1 MRDCQ
6 WPAFRDEP
14 VQQKSRTRPARGRVH
29 AKRIMKHRYEALLV
43 LNTQGREE
51 TVKDVVDR
59 LESEFQKEGAEI
71 EQVQKMD
78 KRQFS
83 YVAGELDAGHYV
95 NFVFHADPQLITK
108 LRAKFKLD
116 PEVYRQHY
124 QKLRPKTEKK
134 ERGAKKLA
142 EAE

>member
-1 MRDCQ
+1 
-6 WPAFRDEP
+6 
-14 VQQKSRTRPARGRVH
+14 
-29 AKRIMKHRYEALLV
+29 MKNRYEALLV
-43 LNTQGREE
+43 LNTQGRDD

-59 LESEFQKEGAEI
+59 LESEFQKEGADI

-83 YVAGELDAGHYV
+83 YIAGELDAGHYV
-95 NFVFHADPQLITK
+95 NFVFHADPQLINK

-124 QKLRPKTEKK
+124 QKLRPKQEKK
-134 ERGAKKLA
+134 ERSPKKLA
-142 EAE
+142 EAK

>member
-1 MRDCQ
+1 
-6 WPAFRDEP
+6 
-14 VQQKSRTRPARGRVH
+14 
-29 AKRIMKHRYEALLV
+29 MKNRYEALLV
-43 LNTQGREE
+43 LDTPSDDA
-51 TVKDVVDR
+51 VKNVVDR

-83 YVAGELDAGHYV
+83 YQAGELDAGHFV
-95 NFVFHADPQLITK
+95 NFVFHADSQLINK

-134 ERGAKKLA
+134 ERAPKKLA
-142 EAE
+142 EAK